1 MLEPV
6 APKWDD
12 FFPAKNSHDRKY
24 QAKFKFKEEL
34 RERAAN
40 RYRFQNRRFKREA
53 KSTLILFWWNFQV
66 PALKISFVPPKSSRE
81 SF

>member
-12 FFPAKNSHDRKY
+12 FFPAKNLDDKKY

-66 PALKISFVPPKSSRE
+66 PALKISFVAQKSSRK